1 MFHLRF
7 RSLSSS
13 RPWRRAGRGALA
25 STRVRLPGVL
35 ALLAALLALSTA
47 ACGSALLREADVVDL
62 NDRYRDRVFVT
73 NRDLEPTFSTTVS
86 DAEPEVIYPAGTR
99 VKIWVE
105 SDEDWIR
112 VRATPLEEKREHN
125 PGKVVIY
132 IFRDFLKEDGESEEV
147 QDRYPLSRLEAEI
160 AEILTEVGG

>member
-1 MFHLRF
+1 VFLISRTALEFDRLMFHSSKQLF
-7 RSLSSS
+7 R
-13 RPWRRAGRGALA
+13 
-25 STRVRLPGVL
+25 RVFGRLPV
-35 ALLAALLALSTA
+35 LLAALLAGAS
-47 ACGSALLREADVVDL
+47 CGSALLREADVVDL

-73 NRDLEPTFSTTVS
+73 SQDIQPTFSTTAS
-86 DAEPEVIYPAGTR
+86 DAEPEVIFPAGTR

-112 VRATPLEEKREHN
+112 VRATPVEEKREHN

-132 IFRDFLKEDGESEEV
+132 IFRDFLKEDGETEEV
-147 QDRYPLSRLEAEI
+147 QDRYPPPRLEAEI